1 MIKEDNDLEPK
12 KLIHEPLVCF
22 VRSIGLFSNLDYQ
35 IYVFSYGFKFI
46 KYNNK
51 IRLQESEKLRDLN
64 DIQNQEDEPN
74 LIPAYDLL
82 DVVEKIEQ
90 LGQLKQA
97 NAKLQENDVG
107 NKKLSIPFSNDAIN
121 RSKCII
127 FLLFYTT
134 IFYPEGFEAMIILTL
149 LI

>member
-1 MIKEDNDLEPK
+1 M
-12 KLIHEPLVCF
+12 
-22 VRSIGLFSNLDYQ
+22 
-35 IYVFSYGFKFI
+35 
-46 KYNNK
+46 
-51 IRLQESEKLRDLN
+51 QESEKLRDLD

-107 NKKLSIPFSNDAIN
+107 NKKLNIPFSNDAIN

-127 FLLFYTT
+127 FLSLLYH
-134 IFYPEGFEAMIILTL
+134 YILT
-149 LI
+149 

>member
-22 VRSIGLFSNLDYQ
+22 VRSIGLFSNLDY
-35 IYVFSYGFKFI
+35 YVFSYGFKFI

-107 NKKLSIPFSNDAIN
+107 NKKLNIPFSNDAIN
-121 RSKCII
+121 RSKLII
-127 FLLFYTT
+127 FLLYYTT
-134 IFYPEGFEAMIILTL
+134 IFYPEGLEAMIILTL